1 METKK
6 TIDLS
11 KLKTDKSLQFLY
23 ENIVGRIILKGITLP
38 FISSVVG
45 AYMSSS
51 LSKGRIR
58 KFISANSID
67 MSEYEK
73 AEYHC
78 FNNFFTRKIEKG
90 ARPLPKD
97 YDKMFSPCDGKLSA
111 YKINDDTVL
120 PVKGS
125 TYTIS
130 QLLENKSLAEKYRGG
145 YCLVFRLAVDDYHRY
160 IFLDNGV
167 QEQSVKIKGKLH
179 TVQPIALNKYP
190 VFVQNSREY
199 AVIHTEHFGDVV
211 QVEVGALMV
220 GKIVN
225 HLEKGNVKRG
235 KEKGM
240 FMFGGS
246 TIILL
251 CSKEAVEID
260 EIFFENTKN
269 NLETVIKMGEIIGR
283 EK

>member
-6 TIDLS
+6 TIDLN
-11 KLKTDKSLQFLY
+11 KLKVDKSLKFLY
-23 ENIVGRIILKGITLP
+23 ENIVGRIILRGITLP

-45 AYMSSS
+45 AYMSSP
-51 LSKGRIR
+51 LSKGRIKR
-58 KFISANSID
+58 FISANSID
-67 MSEYEK
+67 MGEYEK

-78 FNNFFTRKIEKG
+78 FNDFFTRKIKKG

-97 YDKMFSPCDGKLSA
+97 CDKMFSPCDGKLSA
-111 YKINDDTVL
+111 YKIDDDTVL

-130 QLLENKSLAEKYRGG
+130 QLLNNKQLAEKYRGG

-160 IFLDNGV
+160 IYLDSGQ
-167 QEQSVKIKGKLH
+167 QEQSVKIRGKLH

-190 VFVQNSREY
+190 VFIQNSREY
-199 AVIHTEHFGDVV
+199 SVIHTEHFGDVV

-225 HLEKGNVKRG
+225 HLRKGNVKRG
-235 KEKGM
+235 EEKGM
-240 FMFGGS
+240 FKFGGS

-251 CSKEAVEID
+251 CREDAVEID
-260 EIFFENTKN
+260 EIFFENTEN
-269 NLETVIKMGEIIGR
+269 NLETIIKMGEVIGR
-283 EK
+283 KK